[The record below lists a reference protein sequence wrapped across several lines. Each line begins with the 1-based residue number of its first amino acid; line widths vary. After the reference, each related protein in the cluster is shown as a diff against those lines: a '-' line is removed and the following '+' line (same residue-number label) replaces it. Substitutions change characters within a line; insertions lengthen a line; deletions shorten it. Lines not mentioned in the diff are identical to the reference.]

1 MLRPSE
7 PSSGITSTRPS
18 SDVMQYT
25 VRHLTRFTYDNP
37 ISESVMEVRMQ
48 PRTEQHQRC
57 LGFELTTTP
66 RATITAYGDPLNNIV
81 HHFDIPGRH
90 GQLTIVAEAI
100 VEFVGAPS
108 LPDAL
113 PIDAWDDVEALGR
126 SQVHWDGLQHSVLA
140 RETPPLKAFA
150 ATLSNG
156 HRRDPL
162 SEVLAINEAIHRRF
176 TYRQQVTGV
185 DSPIDEALAARRGV
199 CQDFAHIFIALARE
213 LGIPARYVSG
223 YLFRGDDSQD
233 RSAPDATHAWAE
245 AFLPQLGW
253 VGFDPTN
260 NLIAEE
266 RHIRVA
272 IGRDYADVPPTRG
285 VYKGASEMRTELA
298 VGVHVGP
305 VRPALAG
312 EVLPFTPW
320 MSREAGAPS
329 SDTAGVQQQQQQQQ
343 Q

>member
-1 MLRPSE
+1 MLRHTG
-7 PSSGITSTRPS
+7 PSSGITSTPRS

-66 RATITAYGDPLNNIV
+66 RATITAYRDQLNNTV

-100 VEFVGAPS
+100 VEFIGAPS
-108 LPDAL
+108 LPESM
-113 PIDAWDDVEALGR
+113 PVEAWVQVEAIGH
-126 SQVHWDGLQHSVLA
+126 SQAHWDFLQPSPFTC
-140 RETPPLKAFA
+140 ETPLLRAFE
-150 ATLSNG
+150 ATLG
-156 HRRDPL
+156 TDGRRDPL

-185 DSPIDEALAARRGV
+185 DSPIDHALESGEGV
-199 CQDFAHIFIALARE
+199 CQDFAHVMLACVRRR
-213 LGIPARYVSG
+213 GIPGRYVSG
-223 YLFRGDDSQD
+223 YLFHGSGDT
-233 RSAPDATHAWAE
+233 SADGATHAWIE
-245 AFLPQLGW
+245 AYLPGLGW

-260 NLIAEE
+260 NVVAGT

-272 IGRDYADVPPTRG
+272 VGRDYADVPPTKGVFRG
-285 VYKGASEMRTELA
+285 RSANELA
-298 VGVHVGP
+298 VAVQVS
-305 VRPALAG
+305 LA
-312 EVLPFTPW
+312 
-320 MSREAGAPS
+320 
-329 SDTAGVQQQQQQQQ
+329 DTAMLTRELMPVMTWTTPEAEGPPDWELEQSQQQQQQQ
-343 Q
+343 

>member
-1 MLRPSE
+1 MLRHIE
-7 PSSGITSTRPS
+7 PSSGITSTRHS

-57 LGFELTTTP
+57 LGFELSTTP
-66 RATITAYGDPLNNIV
+66 RATITAYRDPVNNIV

-90 GQLTIVAEAI
+90 GQLVIVAEAI

-108 LPDAL
+108 LPDSL
-113 PIDAWDDVEALGR
+113 PVEAW
-126 SQVHWDGLQHSVLA
+126 SQVEAIAQSQAHWDFLQPSPFT
-140 RETPPLKAFA
+140 RETALLRAFES
-150 ATLSNG
+150 TLMNG

-185 DSPIDEALAARRGV
+185 DSPIDDALTSGEGV
-199 CQDFAHIFIALARE
+199 CQDFAHVMLACVRRR
-213 LGIPARYVSG
+213 GIPGRYVSG
-223 YLFRGDDSQD
+223 YLFHGSGDT
-233 RSAPDATHAWAE
+233 SADGATHAWVE
-245 AFLPQLGW
+245 AFLPGLGW

-260 NLIAEE
+260 NTVAGT

-272 IGRDYADVPPTRG
+272 IGRDYADVPPTKGVFRG
-285 VYKGASEMRTELA
+285 RSANELA
-298 VGVHVGP
+298 VAVQVS
-305 VRPALAG
+305 LA
-312 EVLPFTPW
+312 
-320 MSREAGAPS
+320 
-329 SDTAGVQQQQQQQQ
+329 DTAMLTRELMPVMTWTTPEGEGPPDWDVDMQQQQQQQ
-343 Q
+343 